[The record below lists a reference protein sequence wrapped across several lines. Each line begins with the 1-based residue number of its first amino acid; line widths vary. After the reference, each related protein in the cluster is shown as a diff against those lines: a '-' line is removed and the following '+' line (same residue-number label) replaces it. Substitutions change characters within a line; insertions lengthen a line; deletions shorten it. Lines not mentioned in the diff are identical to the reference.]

1 MARIAALVGPLAS
14 VLRRTSHSSLL
25 GGNHFIAF
33 SCLILAVNPR
43 GAAFLLLVLGAVLV
57 LPLSADPLRLVP
69 PERLRLWP
77 LSRAE
82 RLWIRAYSLVFSPV
96 PWVALALPL
105 WAGRKYLVLSCG
117 LIVLALASNGAY
129 LLWSR
134 WAERQPQGHVR
145 RWFPLPNG
153 RFGSLL
159 GKNLR
164 EQLRVLDPYV
174 GLLLCL
180 AGSVQ
185 RWLHPPMPTAT
196 RQGLAL
202 LVALSFSSLAQRL
215 FALEGRGGFLRY
227 ALWPLKGWQILLA
240 KDLAFLLLLLLLVLP
255 LAPLSGLAAGLTL
268 LAIGHGPSVLD
279 PQPQAPWRFTVGVR
293 GWWGPVQ
300 VLAMFLVGSAAG
312 RQPLIFLPLAGGV
325 WLLSLVCF
333 GSRLEK
339 RLAVAR

>member
-1 MARIAALVGPLAS
+1 MARIAALIGPLAS
-14 VLRRTSHSSLL
+14 VLRRTSHSNLL

-33 SCLILAVNPR
+33 SCLIFAVNPR

-77 LSRAE
+77 LSCAE
-82 RLWIRAYSLVFSPV
+82 RLWIRAYSLIFSPV

-105 WAGRKYLVLSCG
+105 WAGRRYLGLSCG

-134 WAERQPQGHVR
+134 WAERQPQGPVR
-145 RWFPLPNG
+145 RWFPLPKG

-164 EQLRVLDPYV
+164 EQVRVLDPYV

-196 RQGLAL
+196 RQGLTL
-202 LVALSFSSLAQRL
+202 LVALCFSSLAQRL
-215 FALEGRGGFLRY
+215 FALEGRGALLRY

-279 PQPQAPWRFTVGVR
+279 PQPQAPWRFTVGAR

-300 VLAMFLVGSAAG
+300 VPAMFLVGSAAAKW
-312 RQPLIFLPLAGGV
+312 PSISLLLAGVV
-325 WLLSLVCF
+325 WLLSLACF
-333 GSRLEK
+333 GARLEK
-339 RLAVAR
+339 GTSGAR